1 MFWQRTSRIW
11 ILEHHEVIPSHK
23 RICLQLDMGL
33 VVGTVKSS
41 LADLLWTK
49 ALVHP
54 IQSQQHKYESELKR
68 CMTVKHK
75 MGKQNVHTSFP
86 LCLSICL
93 FVYLS
98 VYLSV
103 YLYVYLSFPLRTSSP
118 VTSEWGH
125 YNSSIHI
132 LYPCNYILYK
142 NIVIYV
148 SCIFMYII

>member
-1 MFWQRTSRIW
+1 
-11 ILEHHEVIPSHK
+11 
-23 RICLQLDMGL
+23 MGL

-103 YLYVYLSFPLRTSSP
+103 YLYVYLSFSL
-118 VTSEWGH
+118 
-125 YNSSIHI
+125 SIH
-132 LYPCNYILYK
+132 LSFYLSPY
-142 NIVIYV
+142 
-148 SCIFMYII
+148 